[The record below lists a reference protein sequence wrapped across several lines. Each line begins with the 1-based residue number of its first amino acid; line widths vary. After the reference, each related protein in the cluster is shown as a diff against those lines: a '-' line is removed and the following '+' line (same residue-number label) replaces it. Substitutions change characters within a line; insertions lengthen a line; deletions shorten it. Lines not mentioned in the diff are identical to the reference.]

1 MTTERLREILSSK
14 PRKRVATIVARW
26 LVVAALTPLKLALKL
41 PALPFL
47 ALSNLMWKVER
58 KMLWDVGSILQELAD
73 ERIRE
78 EIGEDGYD
86 DDDEVW

>member
-14 PRKRVATIVARW
+14 PRKRVAAIVARW

-47 ALSNLMWKVER
+47 VLSNLMWKVER
-58 KMLWDVGSILQELAD
+58 KMLWDVGSILQEHAD

-78 EIGEDGYD
+78 EIGEGDD
-86 DDDEVW
+86 DDDEAL

>member
-14 PRKRVATIVARW
+14 PRKRVAAIVARW

-47 ALSNLMWKVER
+47 VLSDLMWKVER
-58 KMLWDVGSILQELAD
+58 RMLWDVGSIVQEHAD

-78 EIGEDGYD
+78 EIGEDGN

>member
-14 PRKRVATIVARW
+14 PRKRVAAIVAGW

-47 ALSNLMWKVER
+47 VLSNLMWKVER
-58 KMLWDVGSILQELAD
+58 KMLWDVGSILQEHAD

-78 EIGEDGYD
+78 EIGEDG

>member
-14 PRKRVATIVARW
+14 PRKRVAAIVSRW
-26 LVVAALTPLKLALKL
+26 LLVAALTPFKLALKL

-58 KMLWDVGSILQELAD
+58 KMLWDVGSIIQEHAD
-73 ERIRE
+73 EQIRQ
-78 EIGEDGYD
+78 EIGEGDD
-86 DDDEVW
+86 DDDEAS

>member
-14 PRKRVATIVARW
+14 PRKRVAAIVARW

-47 ALSNLMWKVER
+47 ALSNLIWKVER
-58 KMLWDVGSILQELAD
+58 KMLWDVGSILQEHAD
-73 ERIRE
+73 EQIRQK
-78 EIGEDGYD
+78 IGEGDD
-86 DDDEVW
+86 DDDEAL

>member
-14 PRKRVATIVARW
+14 PRKRVAAIVARW
-26 LVVAALTPLKLALKL
+26 LVLAALTPLKLALKL

-47 ALSNLMWKVER
+47 ALSDLMWKVER
-58 KMLWDVGSILQELAD
+58 RMLWDVGSIVQEHAD

-78 EIGEDGYD
+78 EIGDEGCN
-86 DDDEVW
+86 DDDEAW

>member
-14 PRKRVATIVARW
+14 PRKRVAAIVARW
-26 LVVAALTPLKLALKL
+26 LVMLALTPLKMALKL

-58 KMLWDVGSILQELAD
+58 KMLWDVGSILQEHAD
-73 ERIRE
+73 ERIKE
-78 EIGEDGYD
+78 EIGEEGYD
-86 DDDEVW
+86 DEDEER

>member
-14 PRKRVATIVARW
+14 PRKRVAAIVSRW
-26 LVVAALTPLKLALKL
+26 LAVAALTPFKMAPKL

-58 KMLWDVGSILQELAD
+58 KMLWDVGSILQEHAD
-73 ERIRE
+73 ERIKA
-78 EIGEDGYD
+78 EIGEGYD
-86 DDDEVW
+86 DADEAW

>member
-14 PRKRVATIVARW
+14 PRKRVAAIVARW

-47 ALSNLMWKVER
+47 ALSNLM
-58 KMLWDVGSILQELAD
+58 
-73 ERIRE
+73 
-78 EIGEDGYD
+78 
-86 DDDEVW
+86 

>member
-14 PRKRVATIVARW
+14 PRKRVAAIVARW
-26 LVVAALTPLKLALKL
+26 LVMVMLTPLKLALKL

-47 ALSNLMWKVER
+47 VLSDLMWKVER
-58 KMLWDVGSILQELAD
+58 RMLWDVGSIVQERAD

-78 EIGEDGYD
+78 EIGDDGYD
-86 DDDEVW
+86 DDEVW

>member
-14 PRKRVATIVARW
+14 PRKRVAAIVSRW
-26 LVVAALTPLKLALKL
+26 LAVAALTPLKLALKL

-47 ALSNLMWKVER
+47 MLSDLMWKVER
-58 KMLWDVGSILQELAD
+58 RMLWDVGSIVQEHAD

-78 EIGEDGYD
+78 EIGEGYD
-86 DDDEVW
+86 DDDEAW

>member
-1 MTTERLREILSSK
+1 MTTERLHEILSSK
-14 PRKRVATIVARW
+14 PRKRVAAIVARW

-47 ALSNLMWKVER
+47 VLSDLIWKVER
-58 KMLWDVGSILQELAD
+58 RMLWDVGSVFQEHAD

-78 EIGEDGYD
+78 EIGDEGYD
-86 DDDEVW
+86 DDDEAW

>member
-14 PRKRVATIVARW
+14 PRKRVAAIVARW
-26 LVVAALTPLKLALKL
+26 LVMLALTPLKLALKL

-58 KMLWDVGSILQELAD
+58 KMLWDVGSILKEHIE
-73 ERIRE
+73 ERIRQ
-78 EIGEDGYD
+78 EIGEGYD
-86 DDDEVW
+86 DDDEAW

>member
-14 PRKRVATIVARW
+14 PRKRVAAIVARW
-26 LVVAALTPLKLALKL
+26 LVMLALTPLKLALKL

-58 KMLWDVGSILQELAD
+58 KMLWDVGSILQEHAD

-78 EIGEDGYD
+78 EIGEDGD

>member
-14 PRKRVATIVARW
+14 PRKRVAAIVARW

-58 KMLWDVGSILQELAD
+58 RMLWDVGSIIQEHAD

-78 EIGEDGYD
+78 EIGDEGYD
-86 DDDEVW
+86 DDEAF

>member
-14 PRKRVATIVARW
+14 PRKRVAAIVSRW
-26 LVVAALTPLKLALKL
+26 LVLAALTPLKLALKL

-78 EIGEDGYD
+78 EIGEGSD

>member
-14 PRKRVATIVARW
+14 PRKRVAAIVARW
-26 LVVAALTPLKLALKL
+26 LVMLALTPLKLALKL

-47 ALSNLMWKVER
+47 MLSDLMWKVER
-58 KMLWDVGSILQELAD
+58 KMLWDVGSILQEHAD

-78 EIGEDGYD
+78 EIGEGG
-86 DDDEVW
+86 DDEVW

>member
-14 PRKRVATIVARW
+14 PRKRVAAIVARW

-47 ALSNLMWKVER
+47 ALSNLIWKVER
-58 KMLWDVGSILQELAD
+58 KMLWDVGSILQEHAD
-73 ERIRE
+73 ERIKE
-78 EIGEDGYD
+78 EIVEGDD
-86 DDDEVW
+86 DDDEAL